1 MEKSE
6 LTKKIEN
13 ISLSAASFNRLFEL
27 ANILRKECPWDK
39 IQTPQTLRSTL
50 IEETFETVD
59 AITEKSPS
67 HVREELGD
75 VFFNLIFIAK
85 CFEEENGF
93 TQIDVFKGGGK
104 YSI

>member
-39 IQTPQTLRSTL
+39 IQTPQTLRSTS

-59 AITEKSPS
+59 AITEKSPR

-75 VFFNLIFIAK
+75 VFFNLIFIV
-85 CFEEENGF
+85 
-93 TQIDVFKGGGK
+93 I
-104 YSI
+104 